1 MRCLV
6 DENLPFSLIKLLRA
20 SQCEVLDVSAGHL
33 RGSSDENLWKL
44 AASENRVLI
53 TKDLDFPLPHIH
65 PYPAGLVLIRV
76 PDIWTGE

>member
-20 SQCEVLDVSAGHL
+20 SQCEVLDVAAGQL

-44 AASENRVLI
+44 AAAEKRVLI
-53 TKDLDFPLPHIH
+53 TKDLDFP
-65 PYPAGLVLIRV
+65 
-76 PDIWTGE
+76 